1 MDISKTFRERNT
13 ITSAKI
19 WKFSFRNRFDYIRK
33 VQSTDV
39 NGEYLKNGQESL
51 ISKTPK
57 NPKIDLFNY

>member
-1 MDISKTFRERNT
+1 MDVSKTFTKRNT
-13 ITSAKI
+13 LHLQKFGNFPVEIDLTTS
-19 WKFSFRNRFDYIRK
+19 DK

>member
-19 WKFSFRNRFDYIRK
+19 WKFSFRNRFRK